1 MILVL
6 ASANP
11 DKRREWQALLALPEI
26 ELRGLDAFAGVSA
39 PEETG
44 ATLEENALLKARAA
58 LHATGHAAIA
68 DDTGLEVDA
77 LNGEPGVRAARYA
90 GPGATYDDNVRK
102 LLAALGTTPRARRAA
117 RFRTVC
123 AVCLPDGVEIVTS
136 GALHGH
142 ISAAPRGA
150 RGFGYD
156 PVFEVEDLGRTLAEL
171 TDEEKNAVSHRGRAA
186 RSMAPLLAA
195 VLRDS
200 PGESSTAGGGG

>member
-6 ASANP
+6 ASANR
-11 DKRREWQALLALPEI
+11 DKRREWEALFALPGL
-26 ELRGLDAFAGVSA
+26 ELRGLDAFADVSA

-58 LHATGHAAIA
+58 LRATGHAALA
-68 DDTGLEVDA
+68 DDTGLEVEA
-77 LNGEPGVRAARYA
+77 LGGEPGVRAARYA

-102 LLAALGTTPRARRAA
+102 LLGALDGVPREKRHA
-117 RFRTVC
+117 RFGTVC
-123 AVCLPDGVEIVTS
+123 ALCLPDGVEIVTS

-142 ISAAPRGA
+142 ITAAPRGG

-156 PVFEVEDLGRTLAEL
+156 PVFEVADLGRTLAEL
-171 TDEEKNAVSHRGRAA
+171 SDEEKNAISHRGRAA

-195 VLRDS
+195 VLRD
-200 PGESSTAGGGG
+200 PAA